1 MKNKKLL
8 TGVFAALI
16 IPMAVYIIFI
26 LLRPSVFF
34 RADVI
39 YLLLIQSLES
49 VILGWGMSFG
59 MISGNMDMSLG
70 AEVTLG
76 AIVGAIAAKY
86 FGIPGIVIGALGTTV
101 IVGSIKSMILRIIKT
116 SSMVIS
122 IAYCLII
129 GALGSVFA
137 NGISLVITPEQTMLG
152 QMPWN
157 IIIFVALGTA
167 MYYLHK
173 YSIFGANCRAIGG
186 NAQLSKNAGIDKY
199 KVYGK
204 GFLIA
209 SVYAG
214 FSGII
219 SLSRGAGTAA
229 ATGLQ
234 SMQPLFGAM
243 IGVFIGMMLTK
254 WVNVVFGIVSG
265 IMTMNIIGYGLLSLG
280 IQPDIKNTI
289 TGAFLIT
296 LMVVMEIRD
305 KKAQEKTERELFEMQ
320 KEAKAN
326 KKAQLANTAAR

>member
-16 IPMAVYIIFI
+16 IPMAVYILFI

-129 GALGSVFA
+129 GALGSVGT
-137 NGISLVITPEQTMLG
+137 N
-152 QMPWN
+152 
-157 IIIFVALGTA
+157 ALE
-167 MYYLHK
+167 YYYFCGSWHCHVL
-173 YSIFGANCRAIGG
+173 S
-186 NAQLSKNAGIDKY
+186 AQIQYFWCK
-199 KVYGK
+199 
-204 GFLIA
+204 
-209 SVYAG
+209 
-214 FSGII
+214 
-219 SLSRGAGTAA
+219 
-229 ATGLQ
+229 LQ
-234 SMQPLFGAM
+234 SDRWERA
-243 IGVFIGMMLTK
+243 
-254 WVNVVFGIVSG
+254 
-265 IMTMNIIGYGLLSLG
+265 
-280 IQPDIKNTI
+280 
-289 TGAFLIT
+289 AF
-296 LMVVMEIRD
+296 EECRY
-305 KKAQEKTERELFEMQ
+305 R
-320 KEAKAN
+320 
-326 KKAQLANTAAR
+326 

>member
-219 SLSRGAGTAA
+219 SLSRGAAA

-326 KKAQLANTAAR
+326 KKAQLVNTAAR

>member
-1 MKNKKLL
+1 MLIFFRRRPNAIWDILL
-8 TGVFAALI
+8 TNPNYCIWPTVFPA
-16 IPMAVYIIFI
+16 
-26 LLRPSVFF
+26 
-34 RADVI
+34 
-39 YLLLIQSLES
+39 
-49 VILGWGMSFG
+49 
-59 MISGNMDMSLG
+59 
-70 AEVTLG
+70 
-76 AIVGAIAAKY
+76 
-86 FGIPGIVIGALGTTV
+86 
-101 IVGSIKSMILRIIKT
+101 
-116 SSMVIS
+116 
-122 IAYCLII
+122 
-129 GALGSVFA
+129 
-137 NGISLVITPEQTMLG
+137 
-152 QMPWN
+152 PWN

-326 KKAQLANTAAR
+326 KKAQLVNTAAR